1 MRKLPQGEASLRTRG
16 RTAAPVAA
24 GELVGV
30 AQVRAFTLIEIM
42 IVVAMLGIVLAMG
55 APSFVQVLTKEP
67 LRQAVS
73 DVTETLSHARAI
85 AILQGTSTQVLF
97 RGDGQLAVK
106 AIPER
111 RNAQRGDA
119 ASDGVVSGEE
129 DVEGQV
135 LLSRQ
140 LHPDIAITMLE
151 VNFRSQMER
160 ESARVRFH
168 SNGTCDDF
176 TIVLESRGGV
186 RLITLDPITS
196 LADVEVLR

>member
-1 MRKLPQGEASLRTRG
+1 MRVFPQGGRSLPSYGCIVAR
-16 RTAAPVAA
+16 VAA
-24 GELVGV
+24 GESAGG
-30 AQVRAFTLIEIM
+30 AQARAFTLIEIM
-42 IVVAMLGIVLAMG
+42 IVVAILGIVLAMG
-55 APSFVQVLTKEP
+55 APSFVQVLSKEP

-85 AILQGTSTQVLF
+85 AILQGISTQAVF

-106 AIPER
+106 AIPGPGNAR
-111 RNAQRGDA
+111 RGGE
-119 ASDGVVSGEE
+119 ASDGVVTEEEAMEGE
-129 DVEGQV
+129 V

-140 LHPDIAITMLE
+140 LHPDVAITMLE

-186 RLITLDPITS
+186 RLITIDPITS